1 MSAMNKILYKML
13 VASLTISTIGIL
25 GKIQALAQEQ
35 PAILENPQS
44 SETTATGEMDQVTS
58 VSQLSDVQPNEWAF
72 QALQSLVERY
82 GCIAGYP
89 NGTFRGNRALS
100 RYEFAAGLNA
110 CLDRVN
116 ELIATAASD
125 ATSKETLATIQKLQ
139 TEFSAELATLRG
151 RVDAVEART
160 TELEA
165 NQFSTTSKLSGRV
178 LTYLGNVFAEG
189 TGTNNNA
196 TLGYQAILNLNTS
209 FTGKDSLAISLL
221 DDNLQGEF
229 QTGGNGEAR
238 FSGQIRDPRTGLR
251 MIALRYQLPI
261 ANNLRLFI
269 NPTSGTRVLSES
281 VNTLGSPVTGT
292 VSDFAAQ
299 NPLASPIFTRSGIG
313 LLWQPSKSF
322 SLDLAA
328 GRERNANDPT
338 QGIFG
343 GGNGYL
349 VSIRPM
355 LKINNFR
362 LSSSF
367 IHSYS
372 PAEGIDTWSGS
383 KAAAVRG
390 PNPTVIPGSSV
401 GPVVANTYV
410 ASMSYRISPTFEF
423 GATVGRSF
431 ARALGTGTQG
441 DAGVL
446 TYRFN
451 LGMYDLGKKGNLAGI
466 IFGMQPRLISTS
478 NAAIATGLG
487 LDPGQRSDRS
497 TGFHIEAFYT
507 HRINSHMTITP
518 GLIWLTA
525 PNHDDRN
532 PDVVV
537 GVLRTAFTF

>member
-25 GKIQALAQEQ
+25 GQIQALAQEQ

-58 VSQLSDVQPNEWAF
+58 VSQLSDVQPNDWAF

-125 ATSKETLATIQKLQ
+125 ATSKETLVTIQRLQ
-139 TEFSAELATLRG
+139 AEFSAELATLQG
-151 RVDAVEART
+151 RVDAVEAKT

-189 TGTNNNA
+189 KGTDSRA
-196 TLGYQAILNLNTS
+196 TLAYQAILNLNTS
-209 FTGKDSLAISLL
+209 FTGKDSLGFSLL
-221 DDNLQGEF
+221 HDNSQGEF

-238 FSGQIRDPRTGLR
+238 LSGQIVNLGTGLR

-261 ANNLRLFI
+261 AENLRLFI
-269 NPTSGTRVLSES
+269 TPTSGIRVLSES

-299 NPLASPIFTRSGIG
+299 NPLASPIFTRSGIS
-313 LLWQPSKSF
+313 LLWQLSKSF

-328 GRERNANDPT
+328 GREGNANDPT
-338 QGIFG
+338 EGIFG

-349 VSIRPM
+349 ASIRPM

-372 PAEGIDTWSGS
+372 LADGINTVNGS
-383 KAAAVRG
+383 RPAAVLG
-390 PNPTVIPGSSV
+390 V
-401 GPVVANTYV
+401 GPVVANTYL

-423 GATVGRSF
+423 GGTVGRSF

-446 TYRFN
+446 TYRLN

-487 LDPGQRSDRS
+487 LAPEQRSDRS

>member
-1 MSAMNKILYKML
+1 MSAINKVLHQML
-13 VASLTISTIGIL
+13 VASLTISTISIL
-25 GKIQALAQEQ
+25 GQIQALAQEQ

-58 VSQLSDVQPNEWAF
+58 VSQLSDVQPNDWAF

-125 ATSKETLATIQKLQ
+125 ASSKETLVTIQKLQ
-139 TEFSAELATLRG
+139 AEFSAELATLQG
-151 RVDAVEART
+151 RVDAVEAKT

-178 LTYLGNVFAEG
+178 LTYLGNVFEEG
-189 TGTNNNA
+189 QGTNNNA

-209 FTGKDSLAISLL
+209 FTGKDSLTISLL
-221 DDNLQGEF
+221 DDNLRGEF

-261 ANNLRLFI
+261 AKNLRLFI

-281 VNTLGSPVTGT
+281 VNALGSPVTGT

-383 KAAAVRG
+383 RPAAVLD
-390 PNPTVIPGSSV
+390 V

-423 GATVGRSF
+423 GTTVGRSF
-431 ARALGTGTQG
+431 ARALRAGTQG
-441 DAGVL
+441 DADVL

-487 LDPGQRSDRS
+487 LDSGQRSDRS